1 MSQTSDRE
9 QLRYFED
16 FEVGMTSE
24 FGPRAITEAEI
35 IDFAAQWDPQPFH
48 LDGEAAR
55 ASMYGGLIASGWHTA
70 VVTMSML
77 ATKRPLTAGA
87 GSPGLDELRWLAPVR
102 AGATL
107 RGSSAVFETR
117 ASQSRPAIGI
127 VRSRVETVD
136 DSGAAVLRYL
146 STFFVRRRYSSGDVP
161 PHLLAAG
168 KE

>member
-1 MSQTSDRE
+1 MPLASDRE

-102 AGATL
+102 RCGGRAPFSR
-107 RGSSAVFETR
+107 RGRRGPAPRSA
-117 ASQSRPAIGI
+117 
-127 VRSRVETVD
+127 
-136 DSGAAVLRYL
+136 
-146 STFFVRRRYSSGDVP
+146 SSGHGSRRSTTAVRP
-161 PHLLAAG
+161 CSAT
-168 KE
+168 

>member
-24 FGPRAITEAEI
+24 FGPRVITEAEI

-77 ATKRPLTAGA
+77 ATKR
-87 GSPGLDELRWLAPVR
+87 LDELRWLAPVR